1 VIEAIEVEEE
11 GMIEDKAEEDLA
23 GEAIEAVVT
32 NLNISIICKIH
43 IKAIFHSSS
52 SSSHNLERIK

>member
-1 VIEAIEVEEE
+1 VIEAIEAEEG

-43 IKAIFHSSS
+43 IKVIFHSSS
-52 SSSHNLERIK
+52 SSSHN